1 MYQKRVNYKQ
11 KNKKISR
18 KKVIRLK
25 AKVRQLLSLL
35 SIIIIFGI
43 MIKLV
48 IQINAEKTIE
58 KNIEFSENMK
68 ADDKVHIDILGI
80 EKVRAII
87 NTSNNDMGIV
97 TENTLVDNSYFDDA
111 VFIGDSRT
119 EGLILNTELSNAV
132 SYTHKGLMVNTVFT
146 KPIINKNGD
155 KLTVMEA
162 LKQTEFSKVY
172 LMLGINET
180 GWPYNDIFIEK
191 YAKIIDSI
199 KDINSNAIIY
209 IQEILPVTNSVSS
222 SHEYIKN
229 EKINEFNELIRK
241 MANEKGVYYLDVSNA
256 VSLDDGSLP
265 EDAAYD
271 GIHLKKEYCEKW
283 LNYLKTHTITRK

>member
-1 MYQKRVNYKQ
+1 MYKKKIDNAQ
-11 KNKKISR
+11 KNKRINK
-18 KKVIRLK
+18 KKVKRLK
-25 AKVRQLLSLL
+25 VKVRNLFSLI

-48 IQINAEKTIE
+48 IQINAEKTNE
-58 KNIEFSENMK
+58 KNMKTDNNAHIE
-68 ADDKVHIDILGI
+68 ILGLEEI
-80 EKVRAII
+80 NAII
-87 NTSNNDMGIV
+87 YANSNDAGLV
-97 TENTLVDNSYFDDA
+97 AENELVDNSYFDDA

-162 LKQTEFSKVY
+162 LKQTNFKKVY

-199 KDINSNAIIY
+199 KDINADAIIY

-241 MANEKGVYYLDVSNA
+241 MANEKKIYFLEVSDA
-256 VSLDDGSLP
+256 VRLDDGSLP

>member
-1 MYQKRVNYKQ
+1 MYKKKVNNTQ
-11 KNKKISR
+11 KNKRINK
-18 KKVIRLK
+18 KKVKRLK
-25 AKVRQLLSLL
+25 VKVRNLFSLI

-48 IQINAEKTIE
+48 IQINAEKTNE
-58 KNIEFSENMK
+58 KNMK
-68 ADDKVHIDILGI
+68 TDSNAHVEILGLEEI
-80 EKVRAII
+80 NAII
-87 NTSNNDMGIV
+87 YANSNDAGLV
-97 TENTLVDNSYFDDA
+97 AENELVDNSYFDDA

-162 LKQTEFSKVY
+162 LKQTNFKKVY

-199 KDINSNAIIY
+199 KDINADAIIY

-241 MANEKGVYYLDVSNA
+241 MANEKGIYFLEVSDA
-256 VSLDDGSLP
+256 VRLDDGSLP

>member
-1 MYQKRVNYKQ
+1 MYKKKVNNTQ
-11 KNKKISR
+11 KNKRINK
-18 KKVIRLK
+18 KKVKRLK
-25 AKVRQLLSLL
+25 VKVRNLFSLI

-48 IQINAEKTIE
+48 IQINAEKTNE
-58 KNIEFSENMK
+58 KNMK
-68 ADDKVHIDILGI
+68 TDSNAHVEILGLEEI
-80 EKVRAII
+80 NAII
-87 NTSNNDMGIV
+87 YANSNDAGLV
-97 TENTLVDNSYFDDA
+97 AENELVDNSYFDDA

-162 LKQTEFSKVY
+162 LKQTNFKKVY

-199 KDINSNAIIY
+199 KDINADAIIY

-229 EKINEFNELIRK
+229 EKINKFNELIRK
-241 MANEKGVYYLDVSNA
+241 MANEKGIYFLEVSDA
-256 VSLDDGSLP
+256 VRLDDGSLP